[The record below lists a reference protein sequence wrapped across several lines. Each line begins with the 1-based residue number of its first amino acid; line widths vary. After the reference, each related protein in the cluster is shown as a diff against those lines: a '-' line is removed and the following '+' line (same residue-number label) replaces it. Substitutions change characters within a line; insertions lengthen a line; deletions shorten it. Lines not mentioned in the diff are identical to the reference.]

1 MPAQQRRDGSLEAGS
16 NPSTSRRSSVA
27 DDERKR
33 SPRLQLLAGIA
44 CLLILAVLSMAV
56 GVADVSPSALFAGG
70 PPLQLVLAS
79 RLPRTL
85 ALILAGSGM
94 AIAGLLM
101 QMLARNRFVEPS
113 TAGTVESATFGIL
126 VVTLLA
132 PGLPVFAKMLVSA
145 LFALAGTGLF
155 LAILRRLPN
164 RSTLVVPLVGI
175 MLGGVVSAVASF
187 FAYRFDM
194 MQSLGAWTTGDFS
207 GVLRG
212 RYEMLW
218 IAFALTGL
226 AYVAADRFTVAG
238 LGQEFSTNLGLDYRK
253 VLALGLFIVAMV
265 TAVVVVSVG
274 TIPFLGLIV
283 PNVVSLIMGDNIRRS
298 LPFVALFGAGFVLA
312 CDIVGRLVRYPYEI
326 PIGTVTGIIGS
337 GLFLYLL
344 LRKQAR
350 AV

>member
-1 MPAQQRRDGSLEAGS
+1 MGHYFWLVAGAGSL
-16 NPSTSRRSSVA
+16 
-27 DDERKR
+27 
-33 SPRLQLLAGIA
+33 LL
-44 CLLILAVLSMAV
+44 LAVLSLLI
-56 GVADVSPSALFAGG
+56 GVADFSLSALFGG
-70 PPLQLVLAS
+70 SDAAATLQLLLAS

-113 TAGTVESATFGIL
+113 TAGTVESATLGIL

-132 PGLPVFAKMLVSA
+132 PGLPVFAKMLISA
-145 LFALAGTGLF
+145 VFALAGTGLF
-155 LAILRRLPN
+155 LAILRRLPH
-164 RSTLVVPLVGI
+164 RSPLVVPLVGI
-175 MLGGVVSAVASF
+175 MLGGVISAVASF
-187 FAYRFDM
+187 FAYRFDL

-212 RYEMLW
+212 RYELLW

-238 LGQEFSTNLGLDYRK
+238 LGEDFATNLGLDYRK

-283 PNVVSLIMGDNIRRS
+283 PNVVSLVMGDNVRRS
-298 LPFVALFGAGFVLA
+298 LPFVALLGAGFVLA

-326 PIGTVTGIIGS
+326 PIGTVMGIIGS
-337 GLFLYLL
+337 TLFLYLL

-350 AV
+350 AA